1 MRGAPAKRILLL
13 AMAAASLGWGQPPT
27 ISSLQSSIS
36 PGIPY
41 DVTAI
46 TSGTPLEG
54 GFYLF
59 INSTNGDLGVGNFQ
73 DVTWLDTST
82 NTPTLLGLVP
92 RVSTNFQLVVNI
104 PQALFATLVSG
115 PVAVSIVVHS
125 GGNTSN
131 TATFTI
137 NPPLQSISP
146 SLPSGT
152 INRPYNANLTTGGTP
167 PFSLASAGGT
177 LPSGISVQVPSATL
191 TGTPTQTGLF
201 PLTPS
206 ATDFWGNSVSAYA
219 NLEIVD
225 VPTLTSPVLP
235 NTSGTGAGGLTIT
248 VNGTNFVNA
257 AAGGIPGSY
266 VQWSVGNLLTSLS
279 TTYVSPTQLLAF
291 VPSALLAAPATA
303 LITVVQPSLV
313 SSNALPFRVLAPV
326 ISSSL
331 PLSVPAGSGATLLTV
346 SGANFVFIG
355 EPFATST
362 ILLNGIVLPTTF
374 VNSSTLTAV
383 VPVGL
388 LISPTQYSVAVA
400 NPSGPLSNAAT
411 FSVFAPSI
419 ASLKPS
425 SAGAGSATLSLAVI
439 GANFLVGSGVSFDG
453 TALATTYV
461 SSTLL
466 NATVPATL
474 MAGPKVAK
482 IVVTNPG
489 GSVSPAASFTVFGT
503 LAITSISLPPGIT
516 GNGYSY
522 TLTGTGGTPPYT
534 WSASGLPASLSV
546 NPASGV
552 ISGTIQASGTFGV
565 TVGLRDAAN
574 ATATAQYQLTA
585 GTPPVTVSANSILPS
600 GVVGVAYTGIV
611 YADGGNGSY
620 TFSIG
625 SGRLPD
631 GLSLAPGGAVYGTP
645 KTPGLFPF
653 SAVATDSTGASGSRD
668 FSITIQAA
676 PLSITG
682 GPTGP
687 VAAGTAIRIT
697 FAGTGGAP
705 PYSFSTSGALPPGT
719 TFSNGTLSGTPT
731 TAGSFTF
738 RVTVA
743 DSTGAVAAKDVTL
756 TVTLAPLSLS
766 GSLGNGK
773 VGVPYSGQISATGGI
788 SPYSYAG
795 SGLPDGLS
803 LSASGSISG
812 TPGTAGQFSITATVT
827 DSKGATAS
835 GAFPITIAPADLA
848 IVTASLPDGVVGVA
862 YTASLSAS
870 GGAPPYVWTV
880 TGLPDGLT
888 ATAAGAI
895 GGTPKTAGK
904 FTVNVVVTD
913 ATGASTG
920 SRRVSYS
927 VTIAPPPLV
936 ITTASAPNGTVGTA
950 YTASFAATG
959 GTAPLTF
966 SASGLPAGLS
976 MSAAGIISGTPT
988 AGGPATMVVTVK
1000 DAGGASTSKSFPV
1013 TIGLPPAPPLSLTF
1027 AGVSGTVPPLT
1038 QPRLQVSLGS
1048 PYPVDVVVTLTLIF
1062 TPDSGGD
1069 DPTIQFSS
1077 GGRTARITVPAGA
1090 TSGATDVGVQTG
1102 SVAGVITVTSQMQA
1116 AGQDVTPSPAPR
1128 QTIRIAAAAPVIV
1141 PGTITA
1147 VRNST
1152 GFTVTL
1158 TGYATDRELTQALF
1172 QFTAASGSTLQTT
1185 TLTVPL
1191 DALFAQYFSGSSAV
1205 PFGSQFTYTQPFTV
1219 TGSTQAIV
1227 SVTVTLVNKIG
1238 QSSPATATLN

>member
-13 AMAAASLGWGQPPT
+13 AIAAASLGWGQPT
-27 ISSLQSSIS
+27 ISSLQSS
-36 PGIPY
+36 PVVGTPY

-46 TSGTPLEG
+46 TSGTPLPN

-73 DVTWLDTST
+73 NVTWLNTST

-92 RVSTNFQLVVNI
+92 GASTNFQLVVNI
-104 PQALFATLVSG
+104 PQSLFVTLVSG

-146 SLPSGT
+146 SLPTGT
-152 INRPYNANLTTGGTP
+152 LNQPYSANLTTGGTP
-167 PFSLASAGGT
+167 PFSFASAGGT
-177 LPSGISVQVPSATL
+177 LPFGINVQVQNATL

-206 ATDFWGNSVSAYA
+206 ATDFWGNSVSANA
-219 NLEIVD
+219 NLEIVA
-225 VPTLTSPVLP
+225 VPTLTSPLLP
-235 NTSGTGAGGLTIT
+235 NTSGTGAGDLTIT
-248 VNGTNFVNA
+248 VNGTNFVN

-266 VQWSVGNLLTSLS
+266 VQWSVGNLLASLV
-279 TTYVSPTQLLAF
+279 TTFVSPTQLTAV
-291 VPSALLAAPATA
+291 VPSALLAAPAVA
-303 LITVVQPSLV
+303 LVTVVQPSFV
-313 SSNALPFRVLAPV
+313 SSTALPFRVLAPV

-331 PLSVPAGSGATLLTV
+331 PLSVPAGSSATLLTV
-346 SGANFVFIG
+346 SGANFVVNAAASAASI
-355 EPFATST
+355 
-362 ILLNGIVLPTTF
+362 ILLGDIVLPTTF
-374 VNSSTLTAV
+374 VNAGTLTAV
-383 VPVGL
+383 VPSSL
-388 LISPTQYSVAVA
+388 LISPTQYSVVVA
-400 NPSGPLSNAAT
+400 NPSGPVSNATT
-411 FSVFAPSI
+411 FSVLAPSI
-419 ASLKPS
+419 TSLKPS
-425 SAGAGSATLSLAVI
+425 SAGAGSAPLSLAVI
-439 GANFLVGSGVSFDG
+439 GANFLAGSGVSFDG

-466 NATVPATL
+466 NATVPATF
-474 MAGPKVAK
+474 MASPKVAS

-489 GSVSPAASFTVFGT
+489 GSVSPAASFTVFST
-503 LAITSISLPPGIT
+503 LAITSTSLPSGIT

-522 TLTGTGGTPPYT
+522 TLTGTGGTLPYT

-546 NPASGV
+546 NPASGL
-552 ISGTIQASGTFGV
+552 ISGTIQTSGTYGV

-600 GVVGVAYTGIV
+600 GVVGVVYTGIV

-645 KTPGLFPF
+645 KTPGQFPF

-687 VAAGTAIRIT
+687 VAAGTAIHIT
-697 FAGTGGAP
+697 FAGTGGVAP
-705 PYSFSTSGALPPGT
+705 YNFSTAGTLPPGT

-743 DSTGAVAAKDVTL
+743 DSTGAVATKDVTL

-766 GSLGNGK
+766 GSLSNGK
-773 VGVPYSGQISATGGI
+773 VGVPYSGQLSATGGI

-827 DSKGATAS
+827 DSKGATAN
-835 GAFPITIAPADLA
+835 ATFPITIAPADLSV
-848 IVTASLPDGVVGVA
+848 VTTSLPDGVVGVA

-870 GGAPPYVWTV
+870 GGTPPYVWTV

-895 GGTPKTAGK
+895 GGTPKTAGQ
-904 FTVNVVVTD
+904 FTVVVNVKDAAGVTF
-913 ATGASTG
+913 A
-920 SRRVSYS
+920 RRLAFSL
-927 VTIAPPPLV
+927 TIAPAPLA

-988 AGGPATMVVTVK
+988 ASGPATMVVTVK

-1027 AGVSGTVPPLT
+1027 AGVSGTAPPLQ

-1048 PYPVDVVVTLTLIF
+1048 PYPVDVVVTLTLTF

-1102 SVAGVITVTSQMQA
+1102 SVAGTITVTSQMQA

-1172 QFTAASGSTLQTT
+1172 QFTAASGSNLQTT

-1191 DALFAQYFSGSSAV
+1191 DALFAQYFSGSSAI

>member
-1 MRGAPAKRILLL
+1 MRGVPARRILLL
-13 AMAAASLGWGQPPT
+13 ALVAASLGWGQTAPT
-27 ISSLQSSIS
+27 PSISSL
-36 PGIPY
+36 
-41 DVTAI
+41 
-46 TSGTPLEG
+46 
-54 GFYLF
+54 
-59 INSTNGDLGVGNFQ
+59 
-73 DVTWLDTST
+73 
-82 NTPTLLGLVP
+82 
-92 RVSTNFQLVVNI
+92 
-104 PQALFATLVSG
+104 
-115 PVAVSIVVHS
+115 
-125 GGNTSN
+125 
-131 TATFTI
+131 
-137 NPPLQSISP
+137 
-146 SLPSGT
+146 
-152 INRPYNANLTTGGTP
+152 
-167 PFSLASAGGT
+167 
-177 LPSGISVQVPSATL
+177 
-191 TGTPTQTGLF
+191 
-201 PLTPS
+201 
-206 ATDFWGNSVSAYA
+206 
-219 NLEIVD
+219 
-225 VPTLTSPVLP
+225 
-235 NTSGTGAGGLTIT
+235 
-248 VNGTNFVNA
+248 
-257 AAGGIPGSY
+257 
-266 VQWSVGNLLTSLS
+266 
-279 TTYVSPTQLLAF
+279 SPT
-291 VPSALLAAPATA
+291 
-303 LITVVQPSLV
+303 
-313 SSNALPFRVLAPV
+313 
-326 ISSSL
+326 
-331 PLSVPAGSGATLLTV
+331 SVPAGSGSCTLI
-346 SGANFVFIG
+346 VFG
-355 EPFATST
+355 TNLGT
-362 ILLNGIVLPTTF
+362 
-374 VNSSTLTAV
+374 
-383 VPVGL
+383 
-388 LISPTQYSVAVA
+388 
-400 NPSGPLSNAAT
+400 
-411 FSVFAPSI
+411 
-419 ASLKPS
+419 
-425 SAGAGSATLSLAVI
+425 
-439 GANFLVGSGVSFDG
+439 GSGVSFSG
-453 TALATTYV
+453 ISL
-461 SSTLL
+461 
-466 NATVPATL
+466 ATVPDQYF
-474 MAGPKVAK
+474 AGALDVSVPAGLLGSPAVYN
-482 IVVTNPG
+482 VQVTNPG
-489 GSVSPAASFTVFGT
+489 GLVSNIVTFFVYAPSIVSLSTTSLLAGSPGFVLTLNGANFLPGLQVTFNGTTLTSFLGEGGLNADVPASLLVNPGVYGVQVINPGGTRSNILLFTVIAP
-503 LAITSISLPPGIT
+503 LAITTPALPFGVL
-516 GNGYSY
+516 GNSYSF
-522 TLTGTGGTPPYT
+522 TLSGRGGTPPYT

-552 ISGTIQASGTFGV
+552 ISGTIQTSGTFGV
-565 TVGLRDAAN
+565 TVALRDSAN
-574 ATATAQYQLTA
+574 ATATAQYQLAT

-600 GVVGVAYTGIV
+600 GVVGVVYSGIV

-653 SAVATDSTGASGSRD
+653 TAVATDSTGASGSRD

-687 VAAGTAIRIT
+687 VAAGTAITIA
-697 FAGTGGAP
+697 FAGAGGSP
-705 PYSFSTSGALPPGT
+705 PYSFSTSGTLPPGT
-719 TFSNGTLSGTPT
+719 AFSNGTLSGTPT

-743 DSTGAVAAKDVTL
+743 DSTGTVATKDVTL

-773 VGVPYSGQISATGGI
+773 VGVAYSGQLSATGGI

-795 SGLPDGLS
+795 SGPPDGLS
-803 LSASGSISG
+803 LSASGSIGG
-812 TPGTAGQFSITATVT
+812 TPGTAGQFSIAATVT
-827 DSKGATAS
+827 DSKGATAN
-835 GAFPITIAPADLA
+835 ATFPITIAPADLT

-913 ATGASTG
+913 AAGVSTG
-920 SRRVSYS
+920 SRRVSFN

-936 ITTASAPNGTVGTA
+936 ITTASAPNGMVGTA

-966 SASGLPAGLS
+966 SGSGLPAGLS
-976 MSAAGIISGTPT
+976 MSAAGIISGTP
-988 AGGPATMVVTVK
+988 AAAGPATMVVTVK
-1000 DAGGASTSKSFPV
+1000 DAAGSSTSKSFPV
-1013 TIGLPPAPPLSLTF
+1013 TMGLPPAPPLTLTF
-1027 AGVSGTVPPLT
+1027 AGASGTVPPLQ

-1048 PYPVDVVVTLTLIF
+1048 PYPVDVVVTLTLTF

-1147 VRNST
+1147 VRNGT

-1185 TLTVPL
+1185 TLTVAL
-1191 DALFAQYFSGSSAV
+1191 DALFAQYFSGSSAI

>member
-13 AMAAASLGWGQPPT
+13 AMAAASLGWGQNAPT
-27 ISSLQSSIS
+27 PSISSL
-36 PGIPY
+36 
-41 DVTAI
+41 
-46 TSGTPLEG
+46 
-54 GFYLF
+54 
-59 INSTNGDLGVGNFQ
+59 
-73 DVTWLDTST
+73 
-82 NTPTLLGLVP
+82 
-92 RVSTNFQLVVNI
+92 
-104 PQALFATLVSG
+104 
-115 PVAVSIVVHS
+115 
-125 GGNTSN
+125 
-131 TATFTI
+131 
-137 NPPLQSISP
+137 
-146 SLPSGT
+146 
-152 INRPYNANLTTGGTP
+152 
-167 PFSLASAGGT
+167 
-177 LPSGISVQVPSATL
+177 
-191 TGTPTQTGLF
+191 
-201 PLTPS
+201 
-206 ATDFWGNSVSAYA
+206 
-219 NLEIVD
+219 
-225 VPTLTSPVLP
+225 
-235 NTSGTGAGGLTIT
+235 
-248 VNGTNFVNA
+248 
-257 AAGGIPGSY
+257 
-266 VQWSVGNLLTSLS
+266 
-279 TTYVSPTQLLAF
+279 SPT
-291 VPSALLAAPATA
+291 
-303 LITVVQPSLV
+303 
-313 SSNALPFRVLAPV
+313 
-326 ISSSL
+326 
-331 PLSVPAGSGATLLTV
+331 SVPAGSGAYTLIVFGTNLGAGSGVSFSGISLATV
-346 SGANFVFIG
+346 PDPYFAGALDV
-355 EPFATST
+355 
-362 ILLNGIVLPTTF
+362 
-374 VNSSTLTAV
+374 AV
-383 VPVGL
+383 PAGL
-388 LISPTQYSVAVA
+388 LGSPAVYNVQVT
-400 NPSGPLSNAAT
+400 NPGPLVSNIVT
-411 FSVFAPSI
+411 FFVYAPSI
-419 ASLKPS
+419 ASLSTTSLP
-425 SAGAGSATLSLAVI
+425 AGSPGFVLTLT
-439 GANFLVGSGVSFDG
+439 GANFLPGSQVTFNGIVLTSVIGDG
-453 TALATTYV
+453 SPTI
-461 SSTLL
+461 
-466 NATVPATL
+466 NADVPASL
-474 MAGPKVAK
+474 L
-482 IVVTNPG
+482 VTPGVYGVQVINPG
-489 GSVSPAASFTVFGT
+489 GARSNIMLFTVIAP
-503 LAITSISLPPGIT
+503 LAITTPALPFGVL
-516 GNGYSY
+516 GNSYSF
-522 TLTGTGGTPPYT
+522 TLTGRGGTPPYT

-546 NPASGV
+546 NPASGL
-552 ISGTIQASGTFGV
+552 ISGTIQTSGTYGV

-600 GVVGVAYTGIV
+600 GVVGVVYTGIV

-645 KTPGLFPF
+645 KTPGQFPF

-687 VAAGTAIRIT
+687 VAAGTAIHIT
-697 FAGTGGAP
+697 FAGTGGVAP
-705 PYSFSTSGALPPGT
+705 YNFSTAGTLPPGT

-743 DSTGAVAAKDVTL
+743 DSTGAVATKDVTL

-766 GSLGNGK
+766 GSLSNGK
-773 VGVPYSGQISATGGI
+773 VGVPYSGQLSATGGI

-827 DSKGATAS
+827 DSKGATAN
-835 GAFPITIAPADLA
+835 ATFPITIAPADLSV
-848 IVTASLPDGVVGVA
+848 VTTSLPDGVVGVA

-895 GGTPKTAGK
+895 GGTPTKAGK
-904 FTVNVVVTD
+904 FTVVVNVSDAAGVTF
-913 ATGASTG
+913 A
-920 SRRVSYS
+920 RRLAFSL
-927 VTIAPPPLV
+927 TIAPAPLA

-966 SASGLPAGLS
+966 SGSGLPAGLS

-988 AGGPATMVVTVK
+988 AAGPATMVVTVK
-1000 DAGGASTSKSFPV
+1000 DAAGTSTSKSFPV
-1013 TIGLPPAPPLSLTF
+1013 TIGLPPTPPVTLTF
-1027 AGVSGTVPPLT
+1027 AGVSGTAPPLQ

-1048 PYPVDVVVTLTLIF
+1048 PYPVDVVVTLTLTF

-1102 SVAGVITVTSQMQA
+1102 SVAGTITVTSQMQA

-1158 TGYATDRELTQALF
+1158 TGYATDRELTQAVF
-1172 QFTAASGSTLQTT
+1172 QFTAASGSNLQTT

-1191 DALFAQYFSGSSAV
+1191 DALFAQYFSGSSAI